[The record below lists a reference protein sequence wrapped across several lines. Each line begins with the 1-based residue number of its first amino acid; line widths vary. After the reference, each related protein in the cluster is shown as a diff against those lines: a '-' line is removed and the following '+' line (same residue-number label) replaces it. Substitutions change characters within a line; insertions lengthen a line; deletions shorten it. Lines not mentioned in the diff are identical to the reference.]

1 MEGLLN
7 VQLVQAKQ
15 RAVSLMVVV
24 VQQIAHIAN
33 LCFTGVW
40 LDGKQA
46 KIRACGQLEEVLDRL
61 CLLL

>member
-1 MEGLLN
+1 
-7 VQLVQAKQ
+7 
-15 RAVSLMVVV
+15 MVVV

-46 KIRACGQLEEVLDRL
+46 KIRTCGQLEEVLDRL